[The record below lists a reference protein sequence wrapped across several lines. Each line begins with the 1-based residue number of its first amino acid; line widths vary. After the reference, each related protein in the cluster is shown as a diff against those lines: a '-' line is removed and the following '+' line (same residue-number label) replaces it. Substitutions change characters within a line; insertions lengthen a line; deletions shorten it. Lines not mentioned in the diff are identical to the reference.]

1 MRFSFLT
8 QQSVGNSSSM
18 GTKYWM
24 HPFQWHSRKII
35 MNRDRTRKN
44 RRTTS
49 RLAFETYGDEATGKP
64 YSSKMYGVI
73 TITLRLRW
81 VLVG

>member
-1 MRFSFLT
+1 MRFTIRFSLRT
-8 QQSVGNSSSM
+8 QQSEGNSSNM

-35 MNRDRTRKN
+35 MNSDRMRKN

-49 RLAFETYGDEATGKP
+49 RLAFD
-64 YSSKMYGVI
+64 
-73 TITLRLRW
+73 TLSEGRQEENVR
-81 VLVG
+81 